1 MYVRAKTVNGYAI
14 MKMEG
19 TKGCYHVKTAENKEM
34 TFKTIK
40 AAAEFCKTLP
50 YKPVKTAVAF
60 GMVRTALGY
69 ITKEQMYF
77 VLTDDNKRNK
87 KTVDDFAKRNGCTL
101 VEVWYRNDNAWDKVI
116 PYKAYSYHHTIGGDT
131 FEKLSI
137 Y

>member
-1 MYVRAKTVNGYAI
+1 MYQTVKTVNGYKI

-19 TKGCYHVKTAENKEM
+19 TKGFYHVKTAENKEV

-50 YKPVKTAVAF
+50 YKPVRIAYAF

-69 ITKEQMYF
+69 VTKEELSF
-77 VLTDDNKRNK
+77 VLSDDNKRNK
-87 KTVDDFAKRNGCTL
+87 KAVDDFAKEHGCIM
-101 VEVWYRNDNAWDKVI
+101 VEVWYRNDNEWDKVM
-116 PYKAYSYHHTIGGDT
+116 PYKTYTYFNTIDSDT
-131 FEKLSI
+131 LKRLSK